1 MATLTF
7 KQKRR
12 DCYLSRRFS
21 VFGCFYLISVM
32 LLKLLAPSVSGY
44 PLRVHQDRYRSYP

>member
-12 DCYLSRRFS
+12 DCFLSRRFA
-21 VFGCFYLISVM
+21 VFDCLYLISVM
-32 LLKLLAPSVSGY
+32 LLELLAPIG
-44 PLRVHQDRYRSYP
+44 

>member
-12 DCYLSRRFS
+12 DCYLSRRFAIFS
-21 VFGCFYLISVM
+21 YFYLVSVM
-32 LLKLLAPSVSGY
+32 LLKLLAPIV
-44 PLRVHQDRYRSYP
+44 